1 MPLNLPKT
9 FDLGFGEVVEVK
21 YLETTFGISRRLAL
35 KYLTVLKIKPLYINN
50 KVFFCLATFK
60 KIMYILSRPGSPGFI
75 FPGSNAK
82 SNQVKRKSGEFITV
96 VTESILKE
104 AASPQ
109 IMGEMIASEGRD
121 SSMIKKLMANSNA
134 KVRNEP
140 KNEKD

>member
-9 FDLGFGEVVEVK
+9 YDLGFGEVVEVE

-35 KYLTVLKIKPLYINN
+35 KYLTVLKIKPLYINSE
-50 KVFFCLATFK
+50 VFFCLATFK
-60 KIMYILSRPGSPGFI
+60 KIMYVLSRPGSPGFI

-82 SNQVKRKSGEFITV
+82 SNQVKRKSGDFITV

-109 IMGEMIASEGRD
+109 IMAEMIATEGRD
-121 SSMIKKLMANSNA
+121 SSMVKKLLTHPPQ
-134 KVRNEP
+134 KEG
-140 KNEKD
+140 EK